1 MSSVVIAFAL
11 LVLTTL
17 LSVCFAVRGRK
28 IDMREW
34 AIGGRRGFGTVLL
47 WFLSAGE
54 IFTTFAFLGASGWA
68 YQYGAP
74 GFYIF
79 ANVTLGYTLGYWLL
93 PRIWEISKRHDIYT
107 QGDFFQL
114 RFESTWLSGLI
125 TAIGILALIPYA
137 QLQLTGI
144 SLIIQ
149 IVLRGAV
156 SKPLAVTFAGAIV
169 LAFIFT
175 AGLRGTALASIV
187 KDFFM
192 VGVLIAVAC
201 TLASLM
207 GLRNILEVF
216 SRVSA
221 AHPLYSRLPGLQP
234 ARHFTSLWFMSV
246 ILMTNVGFWMWPHQ
260 FQTTCAATSKDA
272 IRKNAI
278 FQPLYA
284 LAYFFVF
291 LLGFAALLAIPNLKD
306 SNTALLNLIAH
317 AYPAWFLGIVG
328 GTGLLIGV
336 IPCSAL
342 LLTLG
347 TVFAKNIYRK
357 LIAPAASDQAVLRA
371 GRVAAVIGAVASVW
385 LTLRSNST
393 IVAILLV
400 AYSAISQIGPG
411 FILALTWR
419 RVTGWGVLFGS
430 LVGLLG
436 IMLPAMTR
444 WEDSISFSM
453 DHGFVALLLNFAV
466 TVLVS
471 LATTQPSERA
481 IQVGVAS

>member
-1 MSSVVIAFAL
+1 MSSVIIAFAI

-17 LSVCFAVRGRK
+17 FSLYFAVRGRK
-28 IDMREW
+28 IDLREW
-34 AIGGRRGFGTVLL
+34 AIGGRRGFGTVLF

-93 PRIWEISKRHDIYT
+93 PRIWEISKQHDIYT

-114 RFESTWLSGLI
+114 RFESRWLSGLI
-125 TAIGILALIPYA
+125 TGVGILAIIPYA

-149 IVLRGAV
+149 IVFKGIV
-156 SKPLAVTFAGAIV
+156 SKPLAVLFAGAIV
-169 LAFIFT
+169 LAFVFT
-175 AGLRGTALASIV
+175 AGLRGTALAAIV
-187 KDFFM
+187 KDFLM
-192 VGVLIAVAC
+192 VGVLIAVTA
-201 TLASLM
+201 TLASIL
-207 GLRNILEVF
+207 GLHNILEVF
-216 SRVSA
+216 TRLGRER
-221 AHPLYSRLPGLQP
+221 PMYSQLPGLVP
-234 ARHFTSLWFMSV
+234 AKHFTSLWFMSV
-246 ILMTNVGFWMWPHQ
+246 ILMTNVGFWMWPHA
-260 FQTTCAATSKDA
+260 FQATCSAASKDA
-272 IRKNAI
+272 IRRNAI

-291 LLGFAALLAIPNLKD
+291 LLGLAALLVIPNLKD
-306 SNTALLNLIAH
+306 SNTALLSLIAH
-317 AYPAWFLGIVG
+317 SYPGWFLGIVG

-347 TVFAKNIYRK
+347 TIFAKNIYRK
-357 LIAPAASDQAVLRA
+357 LIAPAASDQSVLTAGRIAAVL
-371 GRVAAVIGAVASVW
+371 GAIASVW
-385 LTLRSNST
+385 LTLRSNAT

-411 FILALTWR
+411 FILSLLWK
-419 RVTGWGVLFGS
+419 RVTGWGVLIGS

-436 IMLPAMTR
+436 ILVPPMIR
-444 WEDSISFSM
+444 FEDVVSFSM
-453 DHGFVALLLNFAV
+453 DHGFIALLLNLVV
-466 TVLVS
+466 TVAVS
-471 LATTQPSERA
+471 WVTARPSERA
-481 IQVGVAS
+481 IQVGIGG